1 MRVAPAHGRVRS
13 PPKRDGGSSHGR
25 CGGRWGLT
33 DLRRE
38 DSGVANIL
46 GFVIKD
52 AEKLIDAYG
61 LDEATGRAIHELI
74 EQVVETGLPS
84 HTPLVR

>member
-1 MRVAPAHGRVRS
+1 M
-13 PPKRDGGSSHGR
+13 
-25 CGGRWGLT
+25 
-33 DLRRE
+33 RRE

-52 AEKLIDAYG
+52 AENLIDAYG
-61 LDEATGRAIHELI
+61 LDEATERAIHELI